1 MRSLLQ
7 FIREQINPEP
17 SHVMTFMRA
26 NPPTAGHE
34 KVVQQVL
41 NLAKKY
47 RAGHSVVLS
56 HTQDSSKNP
65 LSPTQKLKHAKRAF
79 PFANVSVA
87 SDAAPSLLHQAS
99 KLHQMGVKHLHV
111 VVGADRVD
119 GFNKLLNDYNGKESK
134 HGFYNFK
141 SINVHSAGA
150 RDPDAE
156 GVEGM
161 SATKM
166 RQAAKAGDRN
176 TFHSGA
182 SSAMSGAHKDEMFR
196 DLRKGMGVKD

>member
-7 FIREQINPEP
+7 FIREQLNPEP

-41 NLAKKY
+41 NLAKKNK
-47 RAGHSVVLS
+47 AGHSVVLS
-56 HTQDSSKNP
+56 GSHDSSKNP
-65 LSPTQKLKHAKRAF
+65 LNPSQKLKHAKRAF
-79 PFANVSVA
+79 PYANVSVA
-87 SDAAPSLLHQAS
+87 SEGAPTILHQAS

-111 VVGADRVD
+111 VVGADRVEE
-119 GFNKLLNDYNGKESK
+119 FNKLLGNYNGKEGK
-134 HGFYNFK
+134 HGFYNFN
-141 SINVHSAGA
+141 SINIHSAGA

-176 TFHSGA
+176 AFHSGA
-182 SSAMSGAHKDEMFR
+182 SSAMSGAHKDEMFN